1 MKKDTREG
9 SGLTVGVDLGDRWS
23 RYCVLDPQGQI
34 LEEETIATTGPAFRK
49 LFGDRPAARVVIEVG
64 THSPWVSRWLEAK
77 GYEVIVANARAVRS
91 IAESDRKTDRND
103 AEQLARL
110 GRVDPKLL
118 HPIRHRG
125 EAAQRHRMLLAIRD
139 HLVRTRSSFIVQARG
154 LAKGLGERLPR
165 CTSEAFAKRMREER
179 WAQLFPAMDVIVT
192 TVDQLN
198 AHIARLD
205 EQLEALARSTYP
217 ETLLLR
223 QISGVGLLTAL
234 AFVLTLEDPARFKH
248 SRAVGS
254 FLGLTVR
261 RRQSGARD
269 PALRI
274 TKAGDFY
281 LRRLLIQCALR
292 VLTLGPDCDLRRFG
306 EQLSARRGNKKA
318 VVAVARKLAMR
329 MHRLW
334 TTGELY
340 EPLYDAERKALLAAA

>member
-1 MKKDTREG
+1 VATTREG
-9 SGLTVGVDLGDRWS
+9 
-23 RYCVLDPQGQI
+23 
-34 LEEETIATTGPAFRK
+34 LERK
-49 LFGDRPAARVVIEVG
+49 LGGLERARVVIEVG

-77 GYEVIVANARAVRS
+77 GHEGIVANARAVRS

-110 GRVDPKLL
+110 GRADPKLL

-125 EAAQRHRMLLAIRD
+125 EAAQRHRMLLTVRD

-154 LAKGLGERLPR
+154 LAKGLGERLPH
-165 CTSEAFAKRMREER
+165 CKSETFAKRMRR
-179 WAQLFPAMDVIVT
+179 APTLFPAMDVIVA
-192 TVDQLN
+192 TVEQLDAHVAALDDQL
-198 AHIARLD
+198 
-205 EQLEALARSTYP
+205 EGLARSTYP

-223 QISGVGLLTAL
+223 QIAGIGLLTAL
-234 AFVLTLEDPARFKH
+234 AFVLTLEDPARFRH

-261 RRQSGARD
+261 KRQSGSRD

-281 LRRLLIQCALR
+281 LRRLLIQCAHF
-292 VLTLGPDCDLRRFG
+292 VLTHGPDCDLRRFG
-306 EQLSARRGNKKA
+306 DRLIARHGRKKA
-318 VVAVARKLAMR
+318 AVAVARKLAVR

-334 TTGELY
+334 ITGELY

>member
-1 MKKDTREG
+1 MANGITTM
-9 SGLTVGVDLGDRWS
+9 LTIGIDLGDRHS
-23 RYCVLDPQGQI
+23 EVCVLGS
-34 LEEETIATTGPAFRK
+34 EGEVKKRFSVATTREGLEKKLGAFER
-49 LFGDRPAARVVIEVG
+49 ARVVIEVG

-77 GYEVIVANARAVRS
+77 GHETIVANARAVRS

-118 HPIRHRG
+118 HPIHHRG
-125 EAAQRHRMLLAIRD
+125 ETAQRHRMLLAIRD

-165 CTSEAFAKRMREER
+165 CTSEAFGNRMREQH
-179 WAQLFPAMDVIVT
+179 WAQLFPAMDVIVA

-198 AHIARLD
+198 AHIAGLD

-223 QISGVGLLTAL
+223 QISGVGLITAL

-292 VLTLGPDCDLRRFG
+292 LLTLGPDCDLRRFG
-306 EQLSARRGNKKA
+306 EQLRARRGNKKA
-318 VVAVARKLAMR
+318 VVAVARKLAVR